1 MKISVKF
8 SVCLTM
14 VSITL
19 LFSLSGVSQSEISV
33 PVNRYA
39 EIISFKQDTMDD
51 NNKNISDYWLLFNE
65 VDYTKKESDL
75 EIFKLNIWKEFKI
88 SSKPKNKA
96 IYKKNND
103 YNYKCGDDGY
113 LILEF
118 DKFKIENDLNL
129 K

>member
-1 MKISVKF
+1 
-8 SVCLTM
+8 
-14 VSITL
+14 
-19 LFSLSGVSQSEISV
+19 
-33 PVNRYA
+33 
-39 EIISFKQDTMDD
+39 MDD

-65 VDYTKKESDL
+65 VDYTQKESDL
-75 EIFKLNIWKEFKI
+75 EIFKLNIWEEFNI